1 MSLPHARSADV
12 ALLHPVF
19 RAAVIDVHNRLTAE
33 GIPFKVFEAFRYPE
47 RQADLYAQGRTKPG
61 AIVTKARPWTSYH
74 QYGLAVDFVLYEN
87 GKWSWETAGAKRK
100 WWQRMQDLGR
110 EMGLEA
116 LSFEL
121 PHLQLAGLKIESL
134 LAGEYPAGGDDSWA
148 ENVDAAIRGWQGRGK
163 VPPPPPVPERPA
175 MPA

>member
-148 ENVDAAIRGWQGRGK
+148 ENVDAAIRGWRGRGN